1 MSTVTIVPQIIA
13 ESNDPTVKAIWMYT
27 DDAARAFRVDV
38 VNGQRIQNDVTED
51 EYRQLL
57 AYYEANGFEV
67 SVNFRGH
74 KVKPVDTDWLRLTA
88 LIKAQPAIEPRGHVK
103 AGLYNGC
110 PLILSRTSDDKLRG
124 YFAGTGKTFHIG
136 YWGRDHSNISSS
148 RSGMWKVSDNA
159 EQNFAQALA
168 CAS

>member
-1 MSTVTIVPQIIA
+1 MSTVNIVPQIIE

-27 DDAARAFRVDV
+27 EDAARAFRVD
-38 VNGQRIQNDVTED
+38 
-51 EYRQLL
+51 
-57 AYYEANGFEV
+57 EANGFEV